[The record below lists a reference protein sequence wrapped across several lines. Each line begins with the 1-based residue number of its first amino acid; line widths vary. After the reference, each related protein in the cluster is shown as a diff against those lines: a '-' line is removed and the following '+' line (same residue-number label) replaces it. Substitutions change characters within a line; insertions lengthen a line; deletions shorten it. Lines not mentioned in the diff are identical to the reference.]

1 MIAKELLNPK
11 SIVICGV
18 SSDVHK
24 PGGKA
29 LKNLLESPFKGQVYA
44 VNPKETEVQ
53 GVKCYAK
60 VDDLPQV
67 DCAILCIAAKFC
79 TQTVDVL
86 AKEKG
91 TKGFIIISAGF
102 SEENA
107 EGAAI
112 EKHIV
117 DTINS
122 VGGSLIGPNCTGFLN
137 TNYAGCFDTPI
148 PTLDPKGVDF
158 ITGSGATAVFIKEYG
173 MSNGLKFN
181 SVWAVGNSAQLGIED
196 VLEHLDETF
205 DPERSSRVIMLYM
218 EKIGDP
224 QRLLKHSRSLINK
237 GCHIAAIKSG
247 GSVAGSRAASSHTGA
262 LATNDAAVDALFR
275 KAGIVRCQNR
285 QELTTVCAVFMYPE
299 LKGNRCAVVTH
310 AGGPAVMLT
319 DVLSNGG
326 MEVPSL
332 KEHPK
337 APELL
342 SKLFAGSSVG
352 NPIDFLATGTA
363 EQLGY
368 ILDAVENDFDEID
381 FSVVIFGSPG
391 LFSNKEVY
399 DLLDQK
405 MRTCKK
411 PIFPVLPSIINV
423 KEEIEDFI
431 AKGNINFPEECVL
444 GNAICKIYNTPKP
457 KTGIVESL
465 PIDKLIISPANEP
478 ANEPDKDAVA
488 AVAESIRQWGMLSP
502 ITVSPK
508 DGNYRVVAGA
518 KRVRAAA
525 LAGMKEIMAYIQEDA
540 AVSDQPDIDVV
551 RIRKTV
557 ERCKDG
563 YMEIA
568 DYNELLD
575 AAGISRK
582 KSVEVSNKEDAL
594 AFAKEVGCSKDV
606 PLVMKV
612 VGPLHKSDVGG
623 VTLGVKDL
631 DTVAREFDR
640 LIVIPETYAVEMY
653 PMLDGTDVY
662 IGAIRDPKF
671 GHQVFFGLG
680 GIFIEVLKDV
690 ESVLVPTN
698 KEEVLK
704 KLKNLK
710 GYKILEGVRGQ
721 EGVNLDL
728 YADQIVRVSALV
740 QAAPEIAEMDLNPLL
755 GNPRYVTAVDA
766 RIRLE
771 K

>member
-1 MIAKELLNPK
+1 MIAKELLNPR
-11 SIVICGV
+11 SIVICGA
-18 SSDVHK
+18 SSDIHK
-24 PGGKA
+24 PGGKS

-53 GVKCYAK
+53 GVKCYTK
-60 VDDLPQV
+60 VEDLPQV

-79 TQTVDVL
+79 AQTVDVL

-91 TKGFIIISAGF
+91 CKGFIIVSAGF
-102 SEENA
+102 SEESH
-107 EGAAI
+107 EGAEI

-137 TNYAGCFDTPI
+137 VNYAGCFDTPI
-148 PTLDPKGVDF
+148 PPLDPKGVDF

-205 DPERSSRVIMLYM
+205 DPVKSSHVIMLYM

-224 QRLLKHSRSLINK
+224 ARLLKHSRSLINK

-247 GSVAGSRAASSHTGA
+247 GSAAGSRAASSHTGA
-262 LATNDAAVDALFR
+262 LATNDGAVDALFR

-285 QELTTVCAVFMYPE
+285 QELTTVCGVFMYPE
-299 LKGNRCAVVTH
+299 LKGKRCAVITH

-326 MEVPSL
+326 MDVPSL
-332 KEHPK
+332 KEHP
-337 APELL
+337 ASPALL
-342 SKLFAGSSVG
+342 EKLFGGSSVG

-368 ILDAVENDFDEID
+368 IIDTVENEYTDID

-423 KEEIEDFI
+423 KDEINDFI

-444 GNAICKIYNTPKP
+444 GNALVKVYNTPKP
-457 KTGIVESL
+457 QPEHVE
-465 PIDKLIISPANEP
+465 
-478 ANEPDKDAVA
+478 
-488 AVAESIRQWGMLSP
+488 
-502 ITVSPK
+502 TPK
-508 DGNYRVVAGA
+508 
-518 KRVRAAA
+518 
-525 LAGMKEIMAYIQEDA
+525 
-540 AVSDQPDIDVV
+540 IDVA
-551 RIRKTV
+551 RIRKTID
-557 ERCKDG
+557 RCKDG

-582 KSVEVSNKEDAL
+582 KSVEVSKKEDAL

-631 DTVAREFDR
+631 DTVAKEFDR

-653 PMLDGTDVY
+653 PMLDGLDVY
-662 IGAIRDPKF
+662 IGAIRDEKF

-690 ESVLVPTN
+690 QSALAPITAAEA
-698 KEEVLK
+698 KEMLK
-704 KLKNLK
+704 QLK

-728 YADQIVRVSALV
+728 YAEQVARVSALV

>member
-1 MIAKELLNPK
+1 MIAKELLNPR
-11 SIVICGV
+11 SIVVCGA
-18 SSDVHK
+18 SSDIHK

-29 LKNLLESPFKGQVYA
+29 LKNLLESSFKGEVYA
-44 VNPKETEVQ
+44 VNPKESEVQ

-60 VDDLPQV
+60 VEELPQV

-79 TQTVDVL
+79 AATVDVL
-86 AKEKG
+86 TQQKG
-91 TKGFIIISAGF
+91 TKGFIIVSAGF
-102 SEENA
+102 SEESA
-107 EGAAI
+107 EGAAV

-117 DTINS
+117 DSINA

-137 TNYAGCFDTPI
+137 TNYSGCFDTPI
-148 PTLDPKGVDF
+148 PKLDPHGVDF

-173 MSNGLKFN
+173 ISNGLTFN

-205 DPERSSRVIMLYM
+205 DPVKSSRVIMLYM

-224 QRLLKHSRSLINK
+224 QRLLKHSRNLINK
-237 GCHIAAIKSG
+237 GCRIAAIKSG
-247 GSVAGSRAASSHTGA
+247 GSAAGSRAASSHTGA

-285 QELTTVCAVFMYPE
+285 QELTTVCAVFMHPE
-299 LKGNRCAVVTH
+299 LKGKRCAVVTH

-332 KEHPK
+332 KDHPK
-337 APELL
+337 SPELL
-342 SKLFAGSSVG
+342 SKLFGGSSVG

-368 ILDAVENDFDEID
+368 ILDAVENDYDEID

-399 DLLDQK
+399 DLLDEK
-405 MRTCKK
+405 MKTCKK

-423 KEEIEDFI
+423 KDEIADFI
-431 AKGNINFPEECVL
+431 AKGRINFPEECVL
-444 GNAICKIYNTPKP
+444 GNALCKVYNTPKP
-457 KTGIVESL
+457 QPENVEQ
-465 PIDKLIISPANEP
+465 PA
-478 ANEPDKDAVA
+478 
-488 AVAESIRQWGMLSP
+488 
-502 ITVSPK
+502 
-508 DGNYRVVAGA
+508 
-518 KRVRAAA
+518 
-525 LAGMKEIMAYIQEDA
+525 
-540 AVSDQPDIDVV
+540 IDVA
-551 RIRKTV
+551 RIRKTI
-557 ERCKDG
+557 ERCKSG
-563 YMEIA
+563 YLEIA

-582 KSVEVSNKEDAL
+582 KSVEVSKVEDAI

-631 DTVAREFDR
+631 ETVEKEFNR

-662 IGAIRDPKF
+662 IGAIKDEKF
-671 GHQVFFGLG
+671 GHQIFFGLG

-690 ESVLVPTN
+690 QSALAPITAAEA
-698 KEEVLK
+698 KEMLRQ
-704 KLKNLK
+704 LK

-721 EGVNLDL
+721 EGVNIDL
-728 YADQIVRVSALV
+728 YAEQVARVSALV

>member
-1 MIAKELLNPK
+1 MIARELLNPK
-11 SIVICGV
+11 SIVVCGA
-18 SSDVHK
+18 SSDIHK

-29 LKNLLESPFKGQVYA
+29 LKNLLESPFQGPVYA

-67 DCAILCIAAKFC
+67 ECAIICIAAKFC
-79 TQTVDVL
+79 AQTVDVL

-91 TKGFIIISAGF
+91 CKGFIIISAGF

-117 DTINS
+117 ETINN

-137 TNYAGCFDTPI
+137 VNYAGCFDTPI

-205 DPERSSRVIMLYM
+205 DPVKSSRVIMLYM
-218 EKIGDP
+218 EKIGAP

-247 GSVAGSRAASSHTGA
+247 GSAAGSRAASSHTGA
-262 LATNDAAVDALFR
+262 LATNDAVVDALFR

-285 QELTTVCAVFMYPE
+285 QELTTVCGVFMHPE
-299 LKGNRCAVVTH
+299 IKGKRCAVITH

-332 KEHPK
+332 KEHP
-337 APELL
+337 ASPALL
-342 SKLFAGSSVG
+342 EKLFAGSSVG

-368 ILDAVENDFDEID
+368 IIDTVENEYTDID

-405 MRTCKK
+405 MKTCKK

-431 AKGNINFPEECVL
+431 AKGRINFPEECVL
-444 GNAICKIYNTPKP
+444 GNAICKVYNTPKP
-457 KTGIVESL
+457 QPENVEM
-465 PIDKLIISPANEP
+465 PKID
-478 ANEPDKDAVA
+478 
-488 AVAESIRQWGMLSP
+488 
-502 ITVSPK
+502 T
-508 DGNYRVVAGA
+508 
-518 KRVRAAA
+518 
-525 LAGMKEIMAYIQEDA
+525 
-540 AVSDQPDIDVV
+540 V
-551 RIRKTV
+551 RIRKCIDSC
-557 ERCKDG
+557 ENG
-563 YMEIA
+563 YIGP
-568 DYNELLD
+568 DKIYELLD
-575 AAGISRK
+575 AAGIAQKQIRVVDK
-582 KSVEVSNKEDAL
+582 KQQAL
-594 AFAKEVGCSKDV
+594 DFANEVGY

-612 VGPLHKSDVGG
+612 VGPVHKSDVGG
-623 VTLGVKDL
+623 VTLNVRDIE
-631 DTVAREFDR
+631 TVGKEFDR
-640 LIVIPETYAVEMY
+640 LMAIKDTYAVEMY
-653 PMLDGTDVY
+653 PMLDGTEVY
-662 IGAIRDPKF
+662 IGAIRDAKF

-690 ESVLVPTN
+690 QSSLVPISAAEA
-698 KEEVLK
+698 KEALT
-704 KLKNLK
+704 KLR
-710 GYKILEGVRGQ
+710 GYKILQGVRGQ
-721 EGVNLDL
+721 QPVNVDV
-728 YADQIVRVSALV
+728 YAEQIARVAALV
-740 QAAPEIAEMDLNPLL
+740 MAAPEIAEMDLNPLL
-755 GNPRYVTAVDA
+755 GNPKNVVAVDA
-766 RIRLE
+766 RIRIE

>member
-1 MIAKELLNPK
+1 MINPKLLNPQ
-11 SIVICGV
+11 SIVICGA
-18 SSDVHK
+18 SSDIHK
-24 PGGKA
+24 PGGKS
-29 LKNLLESPFKGQVYA
+29 LKNLLESPFKGQIYA

-79 TQTVDVL
+79 AQTVDVL

-91 TKGFIIISAGF
+91 CRGFIIVSAGF
-102 SEENA
+102 SEESH
-107 EGAAI
+107 EGAEI

-137 TNYAGCFDTPI
+137 VNYAGCFDTPI
-148 PTLDPKGVDF
+148 PTLDPHGVDF

-173 MSNGLKFN
+173 ISNGLKFN

-205 DPERSSRVIMLYM
+205 DPEKSSRVIMLYM

-247 GSVAGSRAASSHTGA
+247 GSAAGSRAASSHTGA
-262 LATNDAAVDALFR
+262 LATNDAAVDALFS
-275 KAGIVRCQNR
+275 KAGIVRCHNR
-285 QELTTVCAVFMYPE
+285 QELTTVCGVFMHPE
-299 LKGNRCAVVTH
+299 IKGKRCAVITH

-332 KEHPK
+332 KDHP
-337 APELL
+337 ASPALL
-342 SKLFAGSSVG
+342 AKLFGGSSVG

-368 ILDAVENDFDEID
+368 IIDTVENEYTDID

-399 DLLDQK
+399 DLLDEK
-405 MRTCKK
+405 MKTCKK

-423 KEEIEDFI
+423 KDEINDFI
-431 AKGNINFPEECVL
+431 AKGRINFPEECVL
-444 GNAICKIYNTPKP
+444 GNAICKVYNTPKP
-457 KTGIVESL
+457 QPEHVEL
-465 PIDKLIISPANEP
+465 P
-478 ANEPDKDAVA
+478 
-488 AVAESIRQWGMLSP
+488 Q
-502 ITVSPK
+502 
-508 DGNYRVVAGA
+508 
-518 KRVRAAA
+518 
-525 LAGMKEIMAYIQEDA
+525 
-540 AVSDQPDIDVV
+540 IDVA
-551 RIRKTV
+551 RIRKTIDK
-557 ERCKDG
+557 CGDG

-582 KSVEVSNKEDAL
+582 KSVEVSKKEDAL

-623 VTLGVKDL
+623 VTLNVKDL
-631 DTVAREFDR
+631 DTVSKEFDR
-640 LIVIPETYAVEMY
+640 LMAIKDTYAVEMY

-662 IGAIRDPKF
+662 IGAIKDAKF
-671 GHQVFFGLG
+671 GHQIFFGLG

-690 ESVLVPTN
+690 QSALAPITADEAKVMLT
-698 KEEVLK
+698 
-704 KLKNLK
+704 KLR
-710 GYKILEGVRGQ
+710 GYKILQGVRGQ
-721 EGVNLDL
+721 EPVNIDL
-728 YADQIVRVSALV
+728 YADQIARISALV

>member
-1 MIAKELLNPK
+1 MINQKLINPK
-11 SIVICGV
+11 SIVVCGA
-18 SSDVHK
+18 SSDIHK

-29 LKNLLESPFKGQVYA
+29 LKNLLESAFKGEVYA
-44 VNPKETEVQ
+44 VNPKEDEVQ
-53 GVKCYAK
+53 GIKCYK
-60 VDDLPQV
+60 QVEDLPQV

-79 TQTVDVL
+79 AHTVDVL
-86 AKEKG
+86 TQQKG
-91 TKGFIIISAGF
+91 TQGFIIVSAGF

-117 DTINS
+117 DAINA

-137 TNYAGCFDTPI
+137 TNYSGCFDTPI
-148 PTLDPKGVDF
+148 PKLDPKGVDF

-205 DPERSSRVIMLYM
+205 DPEKSSHVIMLYM

-224 QRLLKHSRSLINK
+224 QRLLKHSRNLINK
-237 GCHIAAIKSG
+237 GCKIAAIKSG
-247 GSVAGSRAASSHTGA
+247 GSAAGSRAASSHTGA
-262 LATNDAAVDALFR
+262 LATNDAAVDALFQ
-275 KAGIVRCQNR
+275 KAGIVRCHNR
-285 QELTTVCAVFMYPE
+285 QELTTVCAVFMHPE
-299 LKGNRCAVVTH
+299 IKGNRCAVITH

-326 MEVPSL
+326 LEVPPL
-332 KEHPK
+332 KDHP
-337 APELL
+337 ASPALL
-342 SKLFAGSSVG
+342 AKLFGGSSVG

-368 ILDAVENDFDEID
+368 IIDTVENDYTDID

-399 DLLDQK
+399 DLLDEK
-405 MRTCKK
+405 MKTCKK

-423 KEEIEDFI
+423 KQEIEDFI
-431 AKGNINFPEECVL
+431 AKGRINFPEECVL
-444 GNAICKIYNTPKP
+444 GNALVKVWNTPKP
-457 KTGIVESL
+457 QPENVEL
-465 PIDKLIISPANEP
+465 PQVD
-478 ANEPDKDAVA
+478 VA
-488 AVAESIRQWGMLSP
+488 
-502 ITVSPK
+502 
-508 DGNYRVVAGA
+508 
-518 KRVRAAA
+518 
-525 LAGMKEIMAYIQEDA
+525 
-540 AVSDQPDIDVV
+540 
-551 RIRKTV
+551 RIRKTIDKC
-557 ERCKDG
+557 ESG
-563 YMEIA
+563 YLEIA

-582 KSVEVSNKEDAL
+582 KSVEVDKKEDAL

-631 DTVAREFDR
+631 DTVAKEFDR

-662 IGAIRDPKF
+662 IGAIRDDKF
-671 GHQVFFGLG
+671 GHQIFFGLG

-690 ESVLVPTN
+690 QSALAPITADEAKQMLT
-698 KEEVLK
+698 
-704 KLKNLK
+704 KLR
-710 GYKILEGVRGQ
+710 GYKILQGVRGQ
-721 EGVNLDL
+721 EPVNIDL
-728 YADQIVRVSALV
+728 YADQIARVSALV
-740 QAAPEIAEMDLNPLL
+740 QAAPEIVEMDLNPLL

-766 RIRLE
+766 RIRIE

>member
-1 MIAKELLNPK
+1 MINPKLLDPK
-11 SIVICGV
+11 SIVVCGA
-18 SSDVHK
+18 SSDIHK

-29 LKNLLESPFKGQVYA
+29 LKNLLESAFKGDVYA
-44 VNPKETEVQ
+44 VNPKESEVQ

-79 TQTVDVL
+79 AQTVDVL

-91 TKGFIIISAGF
+91 CRGFIIVSAGF
-102 SEENA
+102 SEESH
-107 EGAAI
+107 EGAEI

-137 TNYAGCFDTPI
+137 TNYSGCFDTPI
-148 PTLDPKGVDF
+148 PKLDPKGVDF

-205 DPERSSRVIMLYM
+205 DPEKSSHVIMLYM

-224 QRLLKHSRSLINK
+224 MRLLKHSRNLINK

-247 GSVAGSRAASSHTGA
+247 GSAAGSRAASSHTGA
-262 LATNDAAVDALFR
+262 LATNDAAVDALFQ

-285 QELTTVCAVFMYPE
+285 QELTTVCGVFMHPE
-299 LKGNRCAVVTH
+299 IKGKRCAVITH

-326 MEVPSL
+326 MEVPPL
-332 KEHPK
+332 KDHP
-337 APELL
+337 ASPALL
-342 SKLFAGSSVG
+342 AKLFGGSSVG

-368 ILDAVENDFDEID
+368 IIDTVENEYDEID

-399 DLLDQK
+399 DLLDEK
-405 MRTCKK
+405 MKTCKK

-423 KEEIEDFI
+423 KQEIEDFI
-431 AKGNINFPEECVL
+431 AKGRINFPEECVL
-444 GNAICKIYNTPKP
+444 GNALVKVYNTPKP
-457 KTGIVESL
+457 QPEHVEL
-465 PIDKLIISPANEP
+465 PQVD
-478 ANEPDKDAVA
+478 VA
-488 AVAESIRQWGMLSP
+488 
-502 ITVSPK
+502 
-508 DGNYRVVAGA
+508 
-518 KRVRAAA
+518 
-525 LAGMKEIMAYIQEDA
+525 
-540 AVSDQPDIDVV
+540 
-551 RIRKTV
+551 RIRATV
-557 ERCKDG
+557 DRCKDG

-568 DYNELLD
+568 DYNERLD

-582 KSVEVSNKEDAL
+582 KSVEVSKKEDAL

-631 DTVAREFDR
+631 DTVAKEFDR

-662 IGAIRDPKF
+662 IGAIRDDKF
-671 GHQVFFGLG
+671 GHQIFFGLG

-690 ESVLVPTN
+690 QSALAPITAAEA
-698 KEEVLK
+698 KEMLT
-704 KLKNLK
+704 KLR
-710 GYKILEGVRGQ
+710 GYKILQGVRGQ
-721 EGVNLDL
+721 EPVNLDL
-728 YADQIVRVSALV
+728 YADQIARVSALV

>member
-11 SIVICGV
+11 SIVVCGA

-29 LKNLLESPFKGQVYA
+29 LKNLLDSNFSGNVYA
-44 VNPKETEVQ
+44 VNPKESEVQ

-60 VDDLPQV
+60 VEELPQV
-67 DCAILCIAAKFC
+67 DCAILCIAAKYC
-79 TQTVDVL
+79 PTTVDVL
-86 AKEKG
+86 TQQKG
-91 TKGFIIISAGF
+91 TKGFIIVSAGF

-117 DTINS
+117 DSINA

-137 TNYAGCFDTPI
+137 MNYSGCFDTPI
-148 PTLDPKGVDF
+148 PKLDPHGVDF

-173 MSNGLKFN
+173 ISNGLTFN

-205 DPERSSRVIMLYM
+205 DPVNSSRVIMLYM

-247 GSVAGSRAASSHTGA
+247 GSAAGSRAASSHTGA

-285 QELTTVCAVFMYPE
+285 QELTTVCAVFMHPE
-299 LKGNRCAVVTH
+299 LKGKRCAVITH

-337 APELL
+337 SPALL
-342 SKLFAGSSVG
+342 EKLFAGSSVG

-363 EQLGY
+363 EQLGH
-368 ILDAVENDFDEID
+368 IIDAVENDYDDID

-391 LFSNKEVY
+391 LFSNREVY
-399 DLLDQK
+399 ALLDEK
-405 MRTCKK
+405 MKSCRK

-423 KEEIEDFI
+423 KDEIEEFI
-431 AKGNINFPEECVL
+431 AKGRINFPEECVL
-444 GNAICKIYNTPKP
+444 GNALCKVYHTPKP
-457 KTGIVESL
+457 QPEQVEL
-465 PIDKLIISPANEP
+465 P
-478 ANEPDKDAVA
+478 
-488 AVAESIRQWGMLSP
+488 Q
-502 ITVSPK
+502 
-508 DGNYRVVAGA
+508 
-518 KRVRAAA
+518 
-525 LAGMKEIMAYIQEDA
+525 
-540 AVSDQPDIDVV
+540 IDVE
-551 RIRKTV
+551 RIRRTV
-557 ERCKDG
+557 DRCQSG

-582 KSVEVSNKEDAL
+582 KSVEVSKKEDAL

-631 DTVAREFDR
+631 DTVAKEFDR

-662 IGAIRDPKF
+662 IGAIRDEKF

-690 ESVLVPTN
+690 QSALAPITAAEA
-698 KEEVLK
+698 KEMLTH
-704 KLKNLK
+704 LR
-710 GYKILEGVRGQ
+710 GYKILQGVRGQ
-721 EGVNLDL
+721 EAVNIDL
-728 YADQIVRVSALV
+728 YAEQVARVSALV

>member
-1 MIAKELLNPK
+1 MINQKLLNPQ
-11 SIVICGV
+11 SIVVCGA
-18 SSDVHK
+18 SSDIHK

-29 LKNLLESPFKGQVYA
+29 LKNLLESAFKGQVYA

-79 TQTVDVL
+79 AQTVDVL
-86 AKEKG
+86 TQQKG
-91 TKGFIIISAGF
+91 TRGFIIVSAGF
-102 SEENA
+102 SEESH
-107 EGAAI
+107 EGAEI

-117 DTINS
+117 DAINA

-137 TNYAGCFDTPI
+137 TNYSGCFDTPI
-148 PTLDPKGVDF
+148 PKLDPKGVDF

-205 DPERSSRVIMLYM
+205 NPETSSHVIMLYM

-224 QRLLKHSRSLINK
+224 MRLLKHSRNLINK

-247 GSVAGSRAASSHTGA
+247 GSAAGSRAASSHTGA
-262 LATNDAAVDALFR
+262 LATNDAAVDALFQ
-275 KAGIVRCQNR
+275 KAGIVRCHNR
-285 QELTTVCAVFMYPE
+285 QELTTVCGVFMHPE
-299 LKGNRCAVVTH
+299 LKGKRCAVITH

-326 MEVPSL
+326 MEVPPL
-332 KEHPK
+332 KDHP
-337 APELL
+337 ASPALL
-342 SKLFAGSSVG
+342 AKLFGGSSVG

-368 ILDAVENDFDEID
+368 IIDTVENEYDEID

-399 DLLDQK
+399 DLLDEK
-405 MRTCKK
+405 MKTCKK

-423 KEEIEDFI
+423 KDEINDFI
-431 AKGNINFPEECVL
+431 AKGRINFPEECVL
-444 GNAICKIYNTPKP
+444 GNALVKVYNTPKP
-457 KTGIVESL
+457 QPEHVEL
-465 PIDKLIISPANEP
+465 P
-478 ANEPDKDAVA
+478 
-488 AVAESIRQWGMLSP
+488 Q
-502 ITVSPK
+502 
-508 DGNYRVVAGA
+508 
-518 KRVRAAA
+518 
-525 LAGMKEIMAYIQEDA
+525 
-540 AVSDQPDIDVV
+540 IDVA
-551 RIRKTV
+551 RIRKTIDK
-557 ERCKDG
+557 CGNG

-582 KSVEVSNKEDAL
+582 KSVEVSQKEDAL
-594 AFAKEVGCSKDV
+594 AFAKEVGCSKEV

-623 VTLGVKDL
+623 VTLNVKDV
-631 DTVAREFDR
+631 DTVSKEFDR
-640 LIVIPETYAVEMY
+640 LMAIKDTYAVEMY

-662 IGAIRDPKF
+662 IGAIRDDKF
-671 GHQVFFGLG
+671 GHQIFFGLG

-690 ESVLVPTN
+690 QSALAPITAAEAKDMLT
-698 KEEVLK
+698 
-704 KLKNLK
+704 KLR
-710 GYKILEGVRGQ
+710 GYKILQGVRGQ
-721 EGVNLDL
+721 EPVNIDL
-728 YADQIVRVSALV
+728 YADQVARVSALV

>member
-1 MIAKELLNPK
+1 MINNKLINPK
-11 SIVICGV
+11 SIVVCGA
-18 SSDVHK
+18 SSDIHK

-29 LKNLLESPFKGQVYA
+29 LKNLLESAFKGEVYA
-44 VNPKETEVQ
+44 VNPKEDEVQ
-53 GVKCYAK
+53 GIKCYK
-60 VDDLPQV
+60 QVEDLPQV

-79 TQTVDVL
+79 AHTVDVL
-86 AKEKG
+86 TQQKG
-91 TKGFIIISAGF
+91 TQGFIIVSAGF

-117 DTINS
+117 DAINA

-137 TNYAGCFDTPI
+137 TNYSGCFDTPI
-148 PTLDPKGVDF
+148 PKLDPKGVDF

-205 DPERSSRVIMLYM
+205 DPEKSSHVIMLYM

-224 QRLLKHSRSLINK
+224 QRLLKHSRNLINK
-237 GCHIAAIKSG
+237 GCKIAAIKSG
-247 GSVAGSRAASSHTGA
+247 GSAAGSRAASSHTGA
-262 LATNDAAVDALFR
+262 LATNDAAVDALFQ
-275 KAGIVRCQNR
+275 KAGIVRCHNR
-285 QELTTVCAVFMYPE
+285 QELTTVCAVFMHPE
-299 LKGNRCAVVTH
+299 IKGNRCAVITH

-326 MEVPSL
+326 MEVPPL
-332 KEHPK
+332 KDHP
-337 APELL
+337 ASPALL
-342 SKLFAGSSVG
+342 SKLFGGSSVG

-368 ILDAVENDFDEID
+368 IIDTVENEYTDID

-399 DLLDQK
+399 ELLDEK
-405 MRTCKK
+405 MKTCKK

-423 KEEIEDFI
+423 KQEIEDFI
-431 AKGNINFPEECVL
+431 AKGRINFPEECVL
-444 GNAICKIYNTPKP
+444 GNALVKVWNTPKP
-457 KTGIVESL
+457 QPEHVEL
-465 PIDKLIISPANEP
+465 PQVD
-478 ANEPDKDAVA
+478 VA
-488 AVAESIRQWGMLSP
+488 
-502 ITVSPK
+502 
-508 DGNYRVVAGA
+508 
-518 KRVRAAA
+518 
-525 LAGMKEIMAYIQEDA
+525 
-540 AVSDQPDIDVV
+540 
-551 RIRKTV
+551 RIRKTIDKC
-557 ERCKDG
+557 ESG
-563 YMEIA
+563 YLEIA

-582 KSVEVSNKEDAL
+582 KSVEVDKKEDAL
-594 AFAKEVGCSKDV
+594 AFAKEVNCGKDT

-623 VTLGVKDL
+623 VTLNVKDL
-631 DTVAREFDR
+631 DTVSKEFDR
-640 LIVIPETYAVEMY
+640 LMAIQDTYAVEMY

-662 IGAIRDPKF
+662 IGAIRDDKF
-671 GHQVFFGLG
+671 GHQIFFGLG

-690 ESVLVPTN
+690 QSALAPITADEAKQMLT
-698 KEEVLK
+698 
-704 KLKNLK
+704 KLR
-710 GYKILEGVRGQ
+710 GYKILQGVRGQ
-721 EGVNLDL
+721 EPVNIDL
-728 YADQIVRVSALV
+728 YADQVARVSALV
-740 QAAPEIAEMDLNPLL
+740 QAAPEIVEMDLNPLL

-766 RIRLE
+766 RIRIE

>member
-11 SIVICGV
+11 SIVICGA

-24 PGGKA
+24 PGGKS
-29 LKNLLESPFKGQVYA
+29 LKNLLESPFKGQIYA

-67 DCAILCIAAKFC
+67 DCALLCIAAKFC
-79 TQTVDVL
+79 AQTVDVL

-91 TKGFIIISAGF
+91 CKGFIIISAGF
-102 SEENA
+102 SEESH
-107 EGAAI
+107 EGAEI

-137 TNYAGCFDTPI
+137 VNYAGCFDTPI
-148 PTLDPKGVDF
+148 PPLNPKGVDF

-173 MSNGLKFN
+173 MSNGLQFN

-205 DPERSSRVIMLYM
+205 DPEKSSHVIMLYM

-247 GSVAGSRAASSHTGA
+247 NSAAGSRAASSHTGA
-262 LATNDAAVDALFR
+262 LATSDAAVDALFR

-285 QELTTVCAVFMYPE
+285 QELTTVCAVFMHPE
-299 LKGNRCAVVTH
+299 LKGKRCAVVTH

-326 MEVPSL
+326 MEIPSL

-342 SKLFAGSSVG
+342 SKLFGGSSVG

-399 DLLDQK
+399 DLLDEK
-405 MRTCKK
+405 MKTCKK

-423 KEEIEDFI
+423 KDEINDFI
-431 AKGNINFPEECVL
+431 AKGRINFPEECVL
-444 GNAICKIYNTPKP
+444 GNAICKVYNTPKP
-457 KTGIVESL
+457 QPEHVEL
-465 PIDKLIISPANEP
+465 PK
-478 ANEPDKDAVA
+478 
-488 AVAESIRQWGMLSP
+488 
-502 ITVSPK
+502 
-508 DGNYRVVAGA
+508 
-518 KRVRAAA
+518 
-525 LAGMKEIMAYIQEDA
+525 
-540 AVSDQPDIDVV
+540 IDVA
-551 RIRKTV
+551 RIRKTID
-557 ERCKDG
+557 RCKDG
-563 YMEIA
+563 YLEIA

-582 KSVEVSNKEDAL
+582 KSVEVSKKEDAL

-631 DTVAREFDR
+631 DTVAKEFDR

-653 PMLDGTDVY
+653 PMLDGLDVY
-662 IGAIRDPKF
+662 IGAIKDAKF
-671 GHQVFFGLG
+671 GHQIFFGLG

-690 ESVLVPTN
+690 QSALAPITAAEA
-698 KEEVLK
+698 KEMLK
-704 KLKNLK
+704 QLK

-721 EGVNLDL
+721 EGVNIDL
-728 YADQIVRVSALV
+728 YADQVARVSALV

-766 RIRLE
+766 RIRIE

>member
-1 MIAKELLNPK
+1 MIAKELLNPR
-11 SIVICGV
+11 SIVVCGA
-18 SSDVHK
+18 SGDVHK

-29 LKNLLESPFKGQVYA
+29 LKNLLESRFSGQIYA

-53 GVKCYAK
+53 GVRCYAK
-60 VDDLPQV
+60 VEDLPQV
-67 DCAILCIAAKFC
+67 DCAIICIAAKFC
-79 TQTVDVL
+79 AATVDVL
-86 AKEKG
+86 TQQKG

-117 DTINS
+117 DSINA

-137 TNYAGCFDTPI
+137 TNYSGCFDTPI
-148 PTLDPKGVDF
+148 PTLDPHGVDF

-173 MSNGLKFN
+173 ITNGLTFN

-205 DPERSSRVIMLYM
+205 DSEKSSRVIMLYM

-237 GCHIAAIKSG
+237 GCRIAAIKSG
-247 GSVAGSRAASSHTGA
+247 GSAAGSRAASSHTGA

-275 KAGIVRCQNR
+275 KAGIVRCNNR
-285 QELTTVCAVFMYPE
+285 QELTTVCAVFMHPE
-299 LKGNRCAVVTH
+299 IKGKRCAVITH

-326 MEVPSL
+326 MEVPAL
-332 KEHPK
+332 KDHPK
-337 APELL
+337 AKELL
-342 SKLFAGSSVG
+342 GKLFAGSSVG

-363 EQLGY
+363 EQLGH
-368 ILDAVENDFDEID
+368 IIDAVENDFENID

-391 LFSNKEVY
+391 LFSNREVY
-399 DLLDQK
+399 ALLDEK
-405 MRTCKK
+405 MKTCKK

-423 KEEIEDFI
+423 KDEIQEFI
-431 AKGNINFPEECVL
+431 DKGRINFPEECIL
-444 GNAICKIYNTPKP
+444 GNAICKIYHTPKP
-457 KTGIVESL
+457 QPENVE
-465 PIDKLIISPANEP
+465 
-478 ANEPDKDAVA
+478 
-488 AVAESIRQWGMLSP
+488 
-502 ITVSPK
+502 
-508 DGNYRVVAGA
+508 
-518 KRVRAAA
+518 
-525 LAGMKEIMAYIQEDA
+525 
-540 AVSDQPDIDVV
+540 QPVIDVA
-551 RIRKTV
+551 RIRRTV

-582 KSVEVSNKEDAL
+582 KSVEVSKKDDAL
-594 AFAKEVGCSKDV
+594 NFAKEVGCSKDT

-623 VTLGVKDL
+623 VTLNVKDL
-631 DTVAREFDR
+631 DTVSKEFDR
-640 LIVIPETYAVEMY
+640 LMAIKDTYAVEMY

-662 IGAIRDPKF
+662 IGAIRDAKF
-671 GHQVFFGLG
+671 GHQIFFGLG

-690 ESVLVPTN
+690 QSALAPISASEA
-698 KEEVLK
+698 KEMLT
-704 KLKNLK
+704 KLR
-710 GYKILEGVRGQ
+710 GYKILQGVRGQ
-721 EGVNLDL
+721 MPVNIDL
-728 YADQIVRVSALV
+728 YAEQIARVSALV

-755 GNPRYVTAVDA
+755 GNPKYVTAVDA

>member
-1 MIAKELLNPK
+1 MINPKLLNPQ
-11 SIVICGV
+11 SIVICGA
-18 SSDVHK
+18 SSDIHK
-24 PGGKA
+24 PGGKS
-29 LKNLLESPFKGQVYA
+29 LKNLLESPFKGQIYA

-79 TQTVDVL
+79 AQTVDVL

-91 TKGFIIISAGF
+91 CRGFIIVSAGF

-137 TNYAGCFDTPI
+137 TNYSGCFDTPI
-148 PTLDPKGVDF
+148 PKLDPKGVDF

-205 DPERSSRVIMLYM
+205 DPEKSSHVIMLYM

-247 GSVAGSRAASSHTGA
+247 GSAAGSRAASSHTGA
-262 LATNDAAVDALFR
+262 LATNDAAVDALFQ
-275 KAGIVRCQNR
+275 KAGIVRCHNR
-285 QELTTVCAVFMYPE
+285 QELTTVCGVFMHPE
-299 LKGNRCAVVTH
+299 IKGKRCAVITH

-332 KEHPK
+332 KEHP
-337 APELL
+337 ASPALL
-342 SKLFAGSSVG
+342 AKLFGGSSVG

-368 ILDAVENDFDEID
+368 IIDTVENEYDEID

-399 DLLDQK
+399 DLLDEK
-405 MRTCKK
+405 MKTCKK

-423 KEEIEDFI
+423 KDEIADFI
-431 AKGNINFPEECVL
+431 AKGRINFPEECVL
-444 GNAICKIYNTPKP
+444 GNAICKVYNTPKP
-457 KTGIVESL
+457 QPENVEL
-465 PIDKLIISPANEP
+465 PK
-478 ANEPDKDAVA
+478 
-488 AVAESIRQWGMLSP
+488 
-502 ITVSPK
+502 
-508 DGNYRVVAGA
+508 
-518 KRVRAAA
+518 
-525 LAGMKEIMAYIQEDA
+525 
-540 AVSDQPDIDVV
+540 IDVA
-551 RIRKTV
+551 RIRATV
-557 ERCKDG
+557 DRCKDG

-582 KSVEVSNKEDAL
+582 KSVEVSKKEDAL

-631 DTVAREFDR
+631 DTVAKEFDR

-662 IGAIRDPKF
+662 IGAIKDPKF
-671 GHQVFFGLG
+671 GHQIFFGLG

-690 ESVLVPTN
+690 QSALAPISAAEA
-698 KEEVLK
+698 KEALT
-704 KLKNLK
+704 KLR
-710 GYKILEGVRGQ
+710 GYKILQGVRGQ
-721 EGVNLDL
+721 EAVNIDL
-728 YADQIVRVSALV
+728 YADQIARVSALV

>member
-1 MIAKELLNPK
+1 MINPKLLNPQ
-11 SIVICGV
+11 SIVICGA
-18 SSDVHK
+18 SSDIHK

-29 LKNLLESPFKGQVYA
+29 LKNLLESAFKGEIYA
-44 VNPKETEVQ
+44 VNPKEAEVQ

-79 TQTVDVL
+79 AQTVDVL

-91 TKGFIIISAGF
+91 CRGFIIVSAGF
-102 SEENA
+102 SEDNE

-137 TNYAGCFDTPI
+137 TNYSGCFDTPI
-148 PTLDPKGVDF
+148 PKLDPKGVDF

-205 DPERSSRVIMLYM
+205 DPEKSSHVIMLYM

-224 QRLLKHSRSLINK
+224 MRLLKHSRSLINK
-237 GCHIAAIKSG
+237 GCKIAAIKSG
-247 GSVAGSRAASSHTGA
+247 GSAAGSRAASSHTGA
-262 LATNDAAVDALFR
+262 LATNDAAVDALFQ
-275 KAGIVRCQNR
+275 KAGIVRCHNR
-285 QELTTVCAVFMYPE
+285 QELTTVCGVFMHPE
-299 LKGNRCAVVTH
+299 LKGNRCAVITH

-326 MEVPSL
+326 MEVPPL
-332 KEHPK
+332 KDHP
-337 APELL
+337 ASPALL
-342 SKLFAGSSVG
+342 AKLFGGSSVG

-368 ILDAVENDFDEID
+368 IIDTVENEYDEID

-399 DLLDQK
+399 DLLDEK
-405 MRTCKK
+405 MKTCKK

-423 KEEIEDFI
+423 KQEIEDFI
-431 AKGNINFPEECVL
+431 AKGHINFPEECVL
-444 GNAICKIYNTPKP
+444 GNALVKVWNTPKP
-457 KTGIVESL
+457 QPENVEL
-465 PIDKLIISPANEP
+465 PK
-478 ANEPDKDAVA
+478 
-488 AVAESIRQWGMLSP
+488 
-502 ITVSPK
+502 
-508 DGNYRVVAGA
+508 
-518 KRVRAAA
+518 
-525 LAGMKEIMAYIQEDA
+525 
-540 AVSDQPDIDVV
+540 IDVA
-551 RIRKTV
+551 RIRATV
-557 ERCKDG
+557 DRCKDG

-582 KSVEVSNKEDAL
+582 KSVEVSKKEDAL

-631 DTVAREFDR
+631 DTVAKEFDR

-671 GHQVFFGLG
+671 GHQIFFGLG

-690 ESVLVPTN
+690 QSALAPITAAEA
-698 KEEVLK
+698 KEMFT
-704 KLKNLK
+704 KLR
-710 GYKILEGVRGQ
+710 GYKILQGVRGQ
-721 EGVNLDL
+721 EPVNLDL
-728 YADQIVRVSALV
+728 YADQVARVSALV

-766 RIRLE
+766 RIRIE

>member
-1 MIAKELLNPK
+1 MISKELLNPR
-11 SIVICGV
+11 SIVVCGA
-18 SSDVHK
+18 SSDIHK

-29 LKNLLESPFKGQVYA
+29 LKNLLESSFKGEVYA
-44 VNPKETEVQ
+44 VNPKESEVQ

-79 TQTVDVL
+79 AQTVDIL
-86 AKEKG
+86 TQQKG
-91 TKGFIIISAGF
+91 TKGFIIVSAGF

-117 DTINS
+117 DSINA

-137 TNYAGCFDTPI
+137 TNYSGCFDTPI
-148 PTLDPKGVDF
+148 PKLDPHGVDF

-173 MSNGLKFN
+173 ISNGLTFN

-205 DPERSSRVIMLYM
+205 DPEKSSRVIMLYM

-224 QRLLKHSRSLINK
+224 QRLLKHSRNLINK
-237 GCHIAAIKSG
+237 GCKIAAIKSG
-247 GSVAGSRAASSHTGA
+247 GSAAGSRAASSHTGA

-275 KAGIVRCQNR
+275 KAGIVRCHNR
-285 QELTTVCAVFMYPE
+285 QELTTVCAVFMHPE
-299 LKGNRCAVVTH
+299 LKGKRCAVVTH

-337 APELL
+337 SPELL
-342 SKLFAGSSVG
+342 SKLFGGSSVG

-368 ILDAVENDFDEID
+368 ILDAVENDYDEID

-399 DLLDQK
+399 DLLDEK
-405 MRTCKK
+405 MKTCKK

-423 KEEIEDFI
+423 KDEIADFI
-431 AKGNINFPEECVL
+431 AKGRINFPEECVL
-444 GNAICKIYNTPKP
+444 GNAICKVYNTPKP
-457 KTGIVESL
+457 QPENVEQ
-465 PIDKLIISPANEP
+465 PAV
-478 ANEPDKDAVA
+478 DVA
-488 AVAESIRQWGMLSP
+488 
-502 ITVSPK
+502 
-508 DGNYRVVAGA
+508 
-518 KRVRAAA
+518 
-525 LAGMKEIMAYIQEDA
+525 
-540 AVSDQPDIDVV
+540 
-551 RIRKTV
+551 RIRKTI
-557 ERCKDG
+557 ERCKSG
-563 YMEIA
+563 YLEIA

-582 KSVEVSNKEDAL
+582 KSVEVSKVEDAI

-631 DTVAREFDR
+631 ETVEKEFNR

-662 IGAIRDPKF
+662 IGAIKDAKF
-671 GHQVFFGLG
+671 GHQIFFGLG

-690 ESVLVPTN
+690 QSALAPISAAEA
-698 KEEVLK
+698 KEMLTQ
-704 KLKNLK
+704 LK

-728 YADQIVRVSALV
+728 YADQIARVSALV

-766 RIRLE
+766 RIRIE

>member
-11 SIVICGV
+11 SIVICGA
-18 SSDVHK
+18 SSDIHK
-24 PGGKA
+24 PGGKS
-29 LKNLLESPFKGQVYA
+29 LKNLLESPFKGKIYA

-67 DCAILCIAAKFC
+67 DCALLCIAAKFC
-79 TQTVDVL
+79 AQTVDVL

-91 TKGFIIISAGF
+91 CKGFIIISAGF
-102 SEENA
+102 SEESH
-107 EGAAI
+107 EGAEI

-137 TNYAGCFDTPI
+137 VNYAGCFDTPI
-148 PTLDPKGVDF
+148 PPLNPKGVDF

-173 MSNGLKFN
+173 MSNGLQFN

-205 DPERSSRVIMLYM
+205 DPERSSHVIMLYM

-247 GSVAGSRAASSHTGA
+247 NSAAGSRAASSHTGA
-262 LATNDAAVDALFR
+262 LATSDAAVDALFR

-285 QELTTVCAVFMYPE
+285 QELTTVCAVFMHPE
-299 LKGNRCAVVTH
+299 LKGKRCAVVTH

-326 MEVPSL
+326 MEIPSL

-342 SKLFAGSSVG
+342 SKLFGGSSVG

-399 DLLDQK
+399 DLLDEK
-405 MRTCKK
+405 MKTCKK

-423 KEEIEDFI
+423 KDEIEDFI
-431 AKGNINFPEECVL
+431 AKGRINFPEECVL
-444 GNAICKIYNTPKP
+444 GNAICKVYNTPKP
-457 KTGIVESL
+457 QPEHVEL
-465 PIDKLIISPANEP
+465 PKID
-478 ANEPDKDAVA
+478 VA
-488 AVAESIRQWGMLSP
+488 
-502 ITVSPK
+502 
-508 DGNYRVVAGA
+508 
-518 KRVRAAA
+518 RVR
-525 LAGMKEIMAYIQEDA
+525 KT
-540 AVSDQPDIDVV
+540 ID
-551 RIRKTV
+551 
-557 ERCKDG
+557 RCKDG
-563 YMEIA
+563 YLEIA

-582 KSVEVSNKEDAL
+582 KSVEVSKKEDAL

-631 DTVAREFDR
+631 DTVAKEFDR

-653 PMLDGTDVY
+653 PMLDGLDVY
-662 IGAIRDPKF
+662 IGAIKDAKF
-671 GHQVFFGLG
+671 GHQIFFGLG

-690 ESVLVPTN
+690 QSALAPITAAEA
-698 KEEVLK
+698 KEMLK
-704 KLKNLK
+704 QLK
-710 GYKILEGVRGQ
+710 GYKILQGVRGQ
-721 EGVNLDL
+721 EGVNIDL
-728 YADQIVRVSALV
+728 YADQVARVSALV
-740 QAAPEIAEMDLNPLL
+740 QAAPEIVEMDLNPLL

-766 RIRLE
+766 RIRIE

>member
-1 MIAKELLNPK
+1 MINPKLLNPK
-11 SIVICGV
+11 SIVVCGA
-18 SSDVHK
+18 SSDIHK

-29 LKNLLESPFKGQVYA
+29 LKNLLESAFNGEVYA
-44 VNPKETEVQ
+44 VNPKESEVQ

-79 TQTVDVL
+79 AQTVDVL

-91 TKGFIIISAGF
+91 CRGFIIVSAGF
-102 SEENA
+102 SEESH
-107 EGAAI
+107 EGAEI

-137 TNYAGCFDTPI
+137 TNYSGCFDTPI
-148 PTLDPKGVDF
+148 PKLDPKGVDF

-205 DPERSSRVIMLYM
+205 DPEKSSHVIMLYM

-224 QRLLKHSRSLINK
+224 MRLLKHSRNLINK

-247 GSVAGSRAASSHTGA
+247 GSAAGSRAASSHTGA
-262 LATNDAAVDALFR
+262 LATNDVAVDALFR
-275 KAGIVRCQNR
+275 KAGIVRCYNR
-285 QELTTVCAVFMYPE
+285 QELTTVCGVFMHPE
-299 LKGNRCAVVTH
+299 IKGNRCAVITH

-326 MEVPSL
+326 IEVPPL
-332 KEHPK
+332 KDHP
-337 APELL
+337 ASAALL
-342 SKLFAGSSVG
+342 AKLFGGSSVG

-368 ILDAVENDFDEID
+368 IIDTVENEYDEID

-399 DLLDQK
+399 DLLDEK
-405 MRTCKK
+405 MKTCKK

-423 KEEIEDFI
+423 KQEIEDFI
-431 AKGNINFPEECVL
+431 AKGRINFPEECVL
-444 GNAICKIYNTPKP
+444 GNALVKVWNTPKP
-457 KTGIVESL
+457 QPENVEL
-465 PIDKLIISPANEP
+465 PK
-478 ANEPDKDAVA
+478 
-488 AVAESIRQWGMLSP
+488 
-502 ITVSPK
+502 
-508 DGNYRVVAGA
+508 
-518 KRVRAAA
+518 
-525 LAGMKEIMAYIQEDA
+525 
-540 AVSDQPDIDVV
+540 IDVA
-551 RIRKTV
+551 RIRATV
-557 ERCKDG
+557 DRCKDG

-582 KSVEVSNKEDAL
+582 KSVEVSKKEDAL

-631 DTVAREFDR
+631 DTVAKEFDR

-671 GHQVFFGLG
+671 GHQIFFGLG

-690 ESVLVPTN
+690 QSALAPITAAEA
-698 KEEVLK
+698 KEMLT
-704 KLKNLK
+704 KLR
-710 GYKILEGVRGQ
+710 GYKILQGVRGQ
-721 EGVNLDL
+721 EPVNLDL
-728 YADQIVRVSALV
+728 YADQVARVSALV

>member
-11 SIVICGV
+11 SIVICGA

-29 LKNLLESPFKGQVYA
+29 LKNLLDSPFKGQIYA

-79 TQTVDVL
+79 AQTVDVL

-137 TNYAGCFDTPI
+137 TNYAGCFDAPI
-148 PTLDPKGVDF
+148 PHLDPKGVDF

-196 VLEHLDETF
+196 VLEHLDNTF
-205 DPERSSRVIMLYM
+205 DPEKSSRVIMLYM

-247 GSVAGSRAASSHTGA
+247 GSAAGSRAASSHTGA

-285 QELTTVCAVFMYPE
+285 QELTTVCAVFMHPE
-299 LKGNRCAVVTH
+299 IKGKRCAIITH

-332 KEHPK
+332 KEHP
-337 APELL
+337 ASPALL
-342 SKLFAGSSVG
+342 EKLFAGSSVG

-368 ILDAVENDFDEID
+368 IIDAVENDYEDID

-405 MRTCKK
+405 MKTCKK

-431 AKGNINFPEECVL
+431 AKGRINFPEECVL
-444 GNAICKIYNTPKP
+444 GNAICKVYHTPKP
-457 KTGIVESL
+457 QPEHVEL
-465 PIDKLIISPANEP
+465 PA
-478 ANEPDKDAVA
+478 
-488 AVAESIRQWGMLSP
+488 
-502 ITVSPK
+502 
-508 DGNYRVVAGA
+508 
-518 KRVRAAA
+518 
-525 LAGMKEIMAYIQEDA
+525 
-540 AVSDQPDIDVV
+540 IDVA
-551 RIRKTV
+551 RIRKTID
-557 ERCKDG
+557 RCKDG
-563 YMEIA
+563 YMEIS

-582 KSVEVSNKEDAL
+582 KSVEVSKKEDAL

-631 DTVAREFDR
+631 DTVAKEFDR

-653 PMLDGTDVY
+653 PMLDGIDVY

-671 GHQVFFGLG
+671 GHQIFFGLG

-690 ESVLVPTN
+690 QSALAPITAAEA
-698 KEEVLK
+698 KEMLTK
-704 KLKNLK
+704 LK
-710 GYKILEGVRGQ
+710 GYKILQGVRGQ

-728 YADQIVRVSALV
+728 YADQVARVSALV

>member
-1 MIAKELLNPK
+1 MIARELLDPK
-11 SIVICGV
+11 SIVVCGA
-18 SSDVHK
+18 SGDVHK
-24 PGGKA
+24 PGGKV
-29 LKNLLESPFKGQVYA
+29 LKNLLASGFKGQVYA

-60 VDDLPQV
+60 VEDLPQV
-67 DCAILCIAAKFC
+67 DCAILAIAAKYC
-79 TQTVDVL
+79 PATVDVL
-86 AKEKG
+86 AHDKG
-91 TKGFIIISAGF
+91 TRGFIIVSAGF

-107 EGAAI
+107 EGAAL

-117 DTINS
+117 NTINE

-137 TNYAGCFDTPI
+137 TNYCGAFDAPI
-148 PTLDPKGVDF
+148 PTLDPHGVDF
-158 ITGSGATAVFIKEYG
+158 VTGSGATAVFIKEYG
-173 MSNGLKFN
+173 ITNGLTFN
-181 SVWAVGNSAQLGIED
+181 SVWAVGNSAQMGIED
-196 VLEHLDETF
+196 VMEHLDETF

-247 GSVAGSRAASSHTGA
+247 GSAAGSRAASSHTGA

-285 QELTTVCAVFMYPE
+285 QELTTVCAVFMHPE
-299 LKGNRCAVVTH
+299 LKGKRCAVITH

-326 MEVPSL
+326 MEVSSL
-332 KEHPK
+332 KDHP
-337 APELL
+337 ASPALL
-342 SKLFAGSSVG
+342 AKLFPGSSVG

-368 ILDAVENDFDEID
+368 IIDAVENDYTDID

-391 LFSNKEVY
+391 LFSNREVY
-399 DLLDQK
+399 ALLDEK
-405 MRTCKK
+405 MKTCKK

-423 KEEIEDFI
+423 KDEIQEFI
-431 AKGNINFPEECVL
+431 DRGRINFPEECVL
-444 GNAICKIYNTPKP
+444 GNALCKVYHTPKP
-457 KTGIVESL
+457 QPEHVEL
-465 PIDKLIISPANEP
+465 P
-478 ANEPDKDAVA
+478 
-488 AVAESIRQWGMLSP
+488 Q
-502 ITVSPK
+502 
-508 DGNYRVVAGA
+508 
-518 KRVRAAA
+518 
-525 LAGMKEIMAYIQEDA
+525 
-540 AVSDQPDIDVV
+540 IDVA
-551 RIRKTV
+551 RIRRTID
-557 ERCKDG
+557 RCKDG
-563 YMEIA
+563 YMDIA

-582 KSVEVSNKEDAL
+582 KSVEVSKKEDAL
-594 AFAKEVGCSKDV
+594 AFAREVGCSKDV

-631 DTVAREFDR
+631 DTVAHEFDR

-662 IGAIRDPKF
+662 IGAIRDAKF

-690 ESVLVPTN
+690 QSALAPITADEAKSMLA
-698 KEEVLK
+698 
-704 KLKNLK
+704 NLR
-710 GYKILEGVRGQ
+710 GYKILQGVRGQ
-721 EGVNLDL
+721 EAVNLDL
-728 YADQIVRVSALV
+728 YADQIARVSALV

>member
-11 SIVICGV
+11 SIVVCGA
-18 SSDVHK
+18 SSDIHK
-24 PGGKA
+24 PGGKS
-29 LKNLLESPFKGQVYA
+29 LKNLLESPFKGQIYA

-67 DCAILCIAAKFC
+67 ECAILCIAAKFC
-79 TQTVDVL
+79 AQTVDVL

-91 TKGFIIISAGF
+91 CKGFIIISAGF

-117 DTINS
+117 ETINS

-137 TNYAGCFDTPI
+137 VNYAGCFDTPI
-148 PTLDPKGVDF
+148 PTLDPHGADF

-173 MSNGLKFN
+173 ISNGLKFN

-205 DPERSSRVIMLYM
+205 DPVKSSRVIMLYM

-224 QRLLKHSRSLINK
+224 QRLLKHSRNLINK

-247 GSVAGSRAASSHTGA
+247 GSAAGSRAASSHTGA

-275 KAGIVRCQNR
+275 KAGIVRCHNR
-285 QELTTVCAVFMYPE
+285 QELTTVCAVFMHPE
-299 LKGNRCAVVTH
+299 IKGKRCAVITH

-332 KEHPK
+332 KDHP
-337 APELL
+337 ASPALL
-342 SKLFAGSSVG
+342 AKLFGGSSVG

-368 ILDAVENDFDEID
+368 IIDTVENEYDEID

-399 DLLDQK
+399 DLLDEK
-405 MRTCKK
+405 MKTCKK

-423 KEEIEDFI
+423 KDEINDFI
-431 AKGNINFPEECVL
+431 SKGRINFPEECVL
-444 GNAICKIYNTPKP
+444 GNAICKVYNTPKP
-457 KTGIVESL
+457 QPEHVEL
-465 PIDKLIISPANEP
+465 PQVD
-478 ANEPDKDAVA
+478 VA
-488 AVAESIRQWGMLSP
+488 
-502 ITVSPK
+502 
-508 DGNYRVVAGA
+508 
-518 KRVRAAA
+518 
-525 LAGMKEIMAYIQEDA
+525 
-540 AVSDQPDIDVV
+540 
-551 RIRKTV
+551 RIRKTID
-557 ERCKDG
+557 RCKDG
-563 YMEIA
+563 YLEIA

-582 KSVEVSNKEDAL
+582 KSVEVSKKEDAL

-631 DTVAREFDR
+631 DTVAKEFDR

-653 PMLDGTDVY
+653 PMLDGIDVY
-662 IGAIRDPKF
+662 IGAIKDAKF
-671 GHQVFFGLG
+671 GHQIFFGLG

-690 ESVLVPTN
+690 QSALAPITADEA
-698 KEEVLK
+698 KEMLK
-704 KLKNLK
+704 QLK
-710 GYKILEGVRGQ
+710 GYKILQGVRGQ

-728 YADQIVRVSALV
+728 YADQVARVSALV

-766 RIRLE
+766 RIRIE

>member
-11 SIVICGV
+11 SIVVCGA
-18 SSDVHK
+18 SSDIHK

-29 LKNLLESPFKGQVYA
+29 LKNLLESPFNGPVYA

-67 DCAILCIAAKFC
+67 DCAIICIAAKFC
-79 TQTVDVL
+79 AQTVDVL

-91 TKGFIIISAGF
+91 CKGFIIISAGF

-137 TNYAGCFDTPI
+137 VNYAGCFDTPI

-205 DPERSSRVIMLYM
+205 DPEKSSRVIMLYM

-224 QRLLKHSRSLINK
+224 QRLLKHSRNLINK

-247 GSVAGSRAASSHTGA
+247 GSAAGSRAASSHTGA
-262 LATNDAAVDALFR
+262 LATNDAVVDALFR

-285 QELTTVCAVFMYPE
+285 QELTTVCGVFMHPE
-299 LKGNRCAVVTH
+299 IKGKRCAVITH

-332 KEHPK
+332 KEHP
-337 APELL
+337 ASPALL
-342 SKLFAGSSVG
+342 EKLFAGSSVG

-368 ILDAVENDFDEID
+368 IIDTVENEYTDID

-405 MRTCKK
+405 MKTCKK

-431 AKGNINFPEECVL
+431 AKGRINFPEECVL
-444 GNAICKIYNTPKP
+444 GNAICKVYNTPKP
-457 KTGIVESL
+457 QPENVEM
-465 PIDKLIISPANEP
+465 PKIDTA
-478 ANEPDKDAVA
+478 
-488 AVAESIRQWGMLSP
+488 
-502 ITVSPK
+502 
-508 DGNYRVVAGA
+508 
-518 KRVRAAA
+518 
-525 LAGMKEIMAYIQEDA
+525 
-540 AVSDQPDIDVV
+540 
-551 RIRKTV
+551 RIRKCV
-557 ERCKDG
+557 DSCENG
-563 YMEIA
+563 YIGP
-568 DYNELLD
+568 DQIYELLD
-575 AAGISRK
+575 AAGIAQKQIRVVDK
-582 KSVEVSNKEDAL
+582 KQQAL
-594 AFAKEVGCSKDV
+594 DFANEVGY

-612 VGPLHKSDVGG
+612 VGPVHKSDVGG
-623 VTLGVKDL
+623 VTLNVRDIE
-631 DTVAREFDR
+631 TVGKEFDR
-640 LIVIPETYAVEMY
+640 LMAIKDTYAVEMY
-653 PMLDGTDVY
+653 PMLDGTEVY
-662 IGAIRDPKF
+662 IGAIRDAKF

-690 ESVLVPTN
+690 QSSLVPISAAEA
-698 KEEVLK
+698 KEALT
-704 KLKNLK
+704 KLR
-710 GYKILEGVRGQ
+710 GYKILQGVRGQ
-721 EGVNLDL
+721 QPVNVDV
-728 YADQIVRVSALV
+728 YAEQIARVAALV
-740 QAAPEIAEMDLNPLL
+740 MAAPEIAEMDLNPLL
-755 GNPRYVTAVDA
+755 GNPKNVVAVDA
-766 RIRLE
+766 RIRIE

>member
-11 SIVICGV
+11 SIVICGA
-18 SSDVHK
+18 SSDIHK
-24 PGGKA
+24 PGGKS
-29 LKNLLESPFKGQVYA
+29 LKNLLESPFKGKIYA

-67 DCAILCIAAKFC
+67 DCALLCIAAKFC
-79 TQTVDVL
+79 AQTVDVL

-91 TKGFIIISAGF
+91 CKGFIIISAGF
-102 SEENA
+102 SEESH
-107 EGAAI
+107 EGAEI

-137 TNYAGCFDTPI
+137 VNYAGCFDTPI
-148 PTLDPKGVDF
+148 PPLNPKGVDF

-173 MSNGLKFN
+173 MSNGLQFN

-205 DPERSSRVIMLYM
+205 DPEKSSHVIMLYM

-247 GSVAGSRAASSHTGA
+247 NSAAGSRAASSHTGA
-262 LATNDAAVDALFR
+262 LATSDAAVDALFR

-285 QELTTVCAVFMYPE
+285 QELTTVCAVFMHPE
-299 LKGNRCAVVTH
+299 LKGKRCAVVTH

-342 SKLFAGSSVG
+342 SKLFGGSSVG

-399 DLLDQK
+399 DLLDEK
-405 MRTCKK
+405 MKTCKK

-423 KEEIEDFI
+423 KDEINDFI
-431 AKGNINFPEECVL
+431 AKGRINFPEECVL
-444 GNAICKIYNTPKP
+444 GNAICKVYNTPKP
-457 KTGIVESL
+457 QPEHVEL
-465 PIDKLIISPANEP
+465 P
-478 ANEPDKDAVA
+478 
-488 AVAESIRQWGMLSP
+488 Q
-502 ITVSPK
+502 
-508 DGNYRVVAGA
+508 
-518 KRVRAAA
+518 
-525 LAGMKEIMAYIQEDA
+525 
-540 AVSDQPDIDVV
+540 IDVA
-551 RIRKTV
+551 RIRKTID
-557 ERCKDG
+557 RCKSG
-563 YMEIA
+563 YLEIA

-582 KSVEVSNKEDAL
+582 KSVEVSKKEDAL
-594 AFAKEVGCSKDV
+594 AFAKEVGCGKEV

-631 DTVAREFDR
+631 DTVAKEFDR

-653 PMLDGTDVY
+653 PMLDGLDVY
-662 IGAIRDPKF
+662 IGAIKDAKF

-690 ESVLVPTN
+690 QSALAPITADEA
-698 KEEVLK
+698 KEMLK
-704 KLKNLK
+704 QLK
-710 GYKILEGVRGQ
+710 GYKILQGVRGQ
-721 EGVNLDL
+721 EGVNIDL
-728 YADQIVRVSALV
+728 YADQVARVSALV

-766 RIRLE
+766 RIRIE

>member
-1 MIAKELLNPK
+1 MINPKLLNPQ
-11 SIVICGV
+11 SIVICGA
-18 SSDVHK
+18 SSDIHK
-24 PGGKA
+24 PGGKS
-29 LKNLLESPFKGQVYA
+29 LKNLLESPFKGQIYA

-53 GVKCYAK
+53 GVKCYAN
-60 VDDLPQV
+60 VNDLPQV

-79 TQTVDVL
+79 AQTVDVL

-91 TKGFIIISAGF
+91 CRGFIIVSAGF
-102 SEENA
+102 SEENE

-137 TNYAGCFDTPI
+137 TNYSGCFDTPI
-148 PTLDPKGVDF
+148 PKLDPKGVDF

-205 DPERSSRVIMLYM
+205 NPETSSHVIMLYM

-247 GSVAGSRAASSHTGA
+247 GSAAGSRAASSHTGA
-262 LATNDAAVDALFR
+262 LATNDAAVDALFQ
-275 KAGIVRCQNR
+275 KAGIVRCHNR
-285 QELTTVCAVFMYPE
+285 QELTTVCGVFMHPE
-299 LKGNRCAVVTH
+299 IKGKRCAVITH

-332 KEHPK
+332 KEHP
-337 APELL
+337 ASPALL
-342 SKLFAGSSVG
+342 AKLFGGSSVG

-368 ILDAVENDFDEID
+368 IIDTVENEYDEID

-399 DLLDQK
+399 DLLDEK
-405 MRTCKK
+405 MKTCKK

-423 KEEIEDFI
+423 KDEIADFI
-431 AKGNINFPEECVL
+431 AKGRINFPEECVL
-444 GNAICKIYNTPKP
+444 GNAICKVYNTPKP
-457 KTGIVESL
+457 QPENVEL
-465 PIDKLIISPANEP
+465 PK
-478 ANEPDKDAVA
+478 
-488 AVAESIRQWGMLSP
+488 
-502 ITVSPK
+502 
-508 DGNYRVVAGA
+508 
-518 KRVRAAA
+518 
-525 LAGMKEIMAYIQEDA
+525 
-540 AVSDQPDIDVV
+540 IDVA
-551 RIRKTV
+551 RIRATV
-557 ERCKDG
+557 DRCKDG

-582 KSVEVSNKEDAL
+582 KSVEVSKKEDAL

-631 DTVAREFDR
+631 DTVAKEFDR

-671 GHQVFFGLG
+671 GHQIFFGLG

-690 ESVLVPTN
+690 QSALAPITAAEA
-698 KEEVLK
+698 KEMLT
-704 KLKNLK
+704 KLR
-710 GYKILEGVRGQ
+710 GYKILQGVRGQ
-721 EGVNLDL
+721 EPVNLDL
-728 YADQIVRVSALV
+728 YADQVARVSALV

-755 GNPRYVTAVDA
+755 GNTRYVTAVDA

>member
-1 MIAKELLNPK
+1 MIARELLNPK
-11 SIVICGV
+11 SIVVCGA
-18 SSDVHK
+18 SSDIHK

-29 LKNLLESPFKGQVYA
+29 LKNLLESPFRGPVYA

-60 VDDLPQV
+60 VEDLPQV
-67 DCAILCIAAKFC
+67 DCALLCIAAKFC
-79 TQTVDVL
+79 AHTVDVL

-91 TKGFIIISAGF
+91 CKGFIIISAGF
-102 SEENA
+102 SEESH
-107 EGAAI
+107 EGAEI

-117 DTINS
+117 DTLNS

-137 TNYAGCFDTPI
+137 VNYAGCFDTPI
-148 PTLDPKGVDF
+148 PPLNPKGVDF

-173 MSNGLKFN
+173 MSNGLQFN

-205 DPERSSRVIMLYM
+205 DPEKSSHVIMLYM

-247 GSVAGSRAASSHTGA
+247 NSAAGSRAASSHTGA
-262 LATNDAAVDALFR
+262 LATSDAAVDALFR

-285 QELTTVCAVFMYPE
+285 QELTTVCAVFMHPE
-299 LKGNRCAVVTH
+299 LRGKRCAVVTH

-332 KEHPK
+332 KEHPASK
-337 APELL
+337 ALL
-342 SKLFAGSSVG
+342 EKLFPGSSVG

-368 ILDAVENDFDEID
+368 ILDAVENDYTDID

-399 DLLDQK
+399 DLLDEK
-405 MRTCKK
+405 MKTCKK

-423 KEEIEDFI
+423 KDEINDFI
-431 AKGNINFPEECVL
+431 AKGRINFPEECVL
-444 GNAICKIYNTPKP
+444 GNAICKVYNTPKP
-457 KTGIVESL
+457 QPEHVEL
-465 PIDKLIISPANEP
+465 P
-478 ANEPDKDAVA
+478 
-488 AVAESIRQWGMLSP
+488 Q
-502 ITVSPK
+502 
-508 DGNYRVVAGA
+508 
-518 KRVRAAA
+518 
-525 LAGMKEIMAYIQEDA
+525 
-540 AVSDQPDIDVV
+540 IDVA
-551 RIRKTV
+551 RIRKTID
-557 ERCKDG
+557 RCKDG
-563 YMEIA
+563 YLEIA

-582 KSVEVSNKEDAL
+582 KSVEVSKKGEAL

-631 DTVAREFDR
+631 DTVAKEFDR

-653 PMLDGTDVY
+653 PMLEGLDVY
-662 IGAIRDPKF
+662 IGAIKDAKF

-690 ESVLVPTN
+690 QSALAPITAAEA
-698 KEEVLK
+698 KEMLK
-704 KLKNLK
+704 QLK

-721 EGVNLDL
+721 EGVNIDL
-728 YADQIVRVSALV
+728 YADQVARVSALV

-766 RIRLE
+766 RIRIE

>member
-1 MIAKELLNPK
+1 MIAKELLDPK
-11 SIVICGV
+11 SIVICGA
-18 SSDVHK
+18 SSDIHK

-29 LKNLLESPFKGQVYA
+29 LLNLLQSKFAGQVYA

-67 DCAILCIAAKFC
+67 DCAILCIAAKYC
-79 TQTVDVL
+79 PSTVDVL
-86 AKEKG
+86 AKQKG
-91 TKGFIIISAGF
+91 TKGFIIVSAGF

-107 EGAAI
+107 EGAAL
-112 EKHIV
+112 EKQIV

-137 TNYAGCFDTPI
+137 TNYSGCFDTPI
-148 PTLDPKGVDF
+148 PTLDPHGVDF

-173 MSNGLKFN
+173 ISNGLTFN

-196 VLEHLDETF
+196 VLEHLDTTF
-205 DPERSSRVIMLYM
+205 DPEKSSRVIMLYM

-224 QRLLKHSRSLINK
+224 QKLLHHSRSLINK

-247 GSVAGSRAASSHTGA
+247 GSAAGSRAASSHTGA

-275 KAGIVRCQNR
+275 KAGIVRCNNR
-285 QELTTVCAVFMYPE
+285 QELTTVCAIFMHPE
-299 LKGNRCAVVTH
+299 VKGKNIAVITH

-319 DVLSNGG
+319 DVLSNNG
-326 MEVPSL
+326 MDVPHI
-332 KEHPK
+332 EGPK
-337 APELL
+337 AQELL
-342 SKLFAGSSVG
+342 SHLFNGSSVG

-363 EQLGY
+363 EQLGL
-368 ILDAVENDFDEID
+368 IIDACENDFDNID
-381 FSVVIFGSPG
+381 AMCVIFGSPG
-391 LFSNKEVY
+391 LFSNYEVY
-399 DLLDQK
+399 EVLDQK
-405 MRTCKK
+405 MKTCKK
-411 PIFPVLPSIINV
+411 PIFPILPSIINV
-423 KEEIEDFI
+423 HDEIEDFI
-431 AKGNINFPEECVL
+431 RNKHRINFPEECVF
-444 GNAICKIYNTPKP
+444 GNALCKVFNTPKP
-457 KTGIVESL
+457 QPENVEQ
-465 PIDKLIISPANEP
+465 PA
-478 ANEPDKDAVA
+478 
-488 AVAESIRQWGMLSP
+488 
-502 ITVSPK
+502 
-508 DGNYRVVAGA
+508 
-518 KRVRAAA
+518 
-525 LAGMKEIMAYIQEDA
+525 
-540 AVSDQPDIDVV
+540 IDVA
-551 RIRKTV
+551 RIRATV
-557 ERCKDG
+557 DRCKDG

-582 KSVEVSNKEDAL
+582 KSVEVDKKEDAL

-640 LIVIPETYAVEMY
+640 LIKIQDTYAVEMY

-671 GHQVFFGLG
+671 GHQIFFGLG

-690 ESVLVPTN
+690 QSALAPITAAEA
-698 KEEVLK
+698 KEMLTH
-704 KLKNLK
+704 LR
-710 GYKILEGVRGQ
+710 GYKILQGVRGQ
-721 EGVNLDL
+721 EAVNLDL
-728 YADQIVRVSALV
+728 YADQIARVSALV

>member
-1 MIAKELLNPK
+1 MIARELLNPQ
-11 SIVICGV
+11 SIVVCGA
-18 SSDVHK
+18 SSDIHK

-29 LKNLLESPFKGQVYA
+29 LKNLLESPFRGPVYA

-60 VDDLPQV
+60 VEDLPQV
-67 DCAILCIAAKFC
+67 DCALLCIAAKFC
-79 TQTVDVL
+79 AHTVDVL

-91 TKGFIIISAGF
+91 CKGFIIISAGF
-102 SEENA
+102 SEESH
-107 EGAAI
+107 EGAEI

-137 TNYAGCFDTPI
+137 VNYAGCFDTPI
-148 PTLDPKGVDF
+148 PPLNPKGVDF

-173 MSNGLKFN
+173 MSNGLQFN

-205 DPERSSRVIMLYM
+205 DPEKSSHVIMLYM

-247 GSVAGSRAASSHTGA
+247 NSAAGSRAASSHTGA
-262 LATNDAAVDALFR
+262 LATSDAAVDALFR

-285 QELTTVCAVFMYPE
+285 QELTTVCAVFMHPE
-299 LKGNRCAVVTH
+299 LRGKRCAVVTH

-332 KEHPK
+332 KEHPASK
-337 APELL
+337 ALL
-342 SKLFAGSSVG
+342 EKLFPGSSVG

-368 ILDAVENDFDEID
+368 ILDAVENDYTDID

-399 DLLDQK
+399 DLLDEK
-405 MRTCKK
+405 MKTCKK

-423 KEEIEDFI
+423 KDEINEFI
-431 AKGNINFPEECVL
+431 AKGRINFPEECVL
-444 GNAICKIYNTPKP
+444 GNAICKVYNTPKP
-457 KTGIVESL
+457 QPEHVEL
-465 PIDKLIISPANEP
+465 P
-478 ANEPDKDAVA
+478 
-488 AVAESIRQWGMLSP
+488 Q
-502 ITVSPK
+502 
-508 DGNYRVVAGA
+508 
-518 KRVRAAA
+518 
-525 LAGMKEIMAYIQEDA
+525 
-540 AVSDQPDIDVV
+540 IDVA
-551 RIRKTV
+551 RIRKTID
-557 ERCKDG
+557 RCKDG
-563 YMEIA
+563 YLEIA

-582 KSVEVSNKEDAL
+582 KSVEVSKKEEAL

-631 DTVAREFDR
+631 DTVAKEFDR

-653 PMLDGTDVY
+653 PMLEGLDVY
-662 IGAIRDPKF
+662 IGAIKDAKF

-690 ESVLVPTN
+690 QSALAPITAAEA
-698 KEEVLK
+698 KEMLK
-704 KLKNLK
+704 QLK

-721 EGVNLDL
+721 EGVNIDL
-728 YADQIVRVSALV
+728 YADQVARVSALV

-766 RIRLE
+766 RIRIE

>member
-1 MIAKELLNPK
+1 MIAKELLNPR
-11 SIVICGV
+11 SIVICGA

-24 PGGKA
+24 PGGKS
-29 LKNLLESPFKGQVYA
+29 LKNLLESPFKGQIYA

-53 GVKCYAK
+53 GVKCYTK
-60 VDDLPQV
+60 VEDLPQV

-79 TQTVDVL
+79 AQTVDVL

-91 TKGFIIISAGF
+91 CKGFIIVSAGF
-102 SEENA
+102 SEESH
-107 EGAAI
+107 EGAEI

-137 TNYAGCFDTPI
+137 VNYAGCFDTPI
-148 PTLDPKGVDF
+148 PPLDPKGVDF

-205 DPERSSRVIMLYM
+205 DPEKSSHVIMLYM

-247 GSVAGSRAASSHTGA
+247 GSAAGSRAASSHTGA

-299 LKGNRCAVVTH
+299 LKGKRCAVITH

-332 KEHPK
+332 KDHP
-337 APELL
+337 ASPALL
-342 SKLFAGSSVG
+342 EKLFGGSSVG

-368 ILDAVENDFDEID
+368 IIDTVENEYTDID

-423 KEEIEDFI
+423 KSEIEDFI

-444 GNAICKIYNTPKP
+444 GNALVKVYNTPKP
-457 KTGIVESL
+457 QPENVEL
-465 PIDKLIISPANEP
+465 PK
-478 ANEPDKDAVA
+478 
-488 AVAESIRQWGMLSP
+488 
-502 ITVSPK
+502 
-508 DGNYRVVAGA
+508 
-518 KRVRAAA
+518 
-525 LAGMKEIMAYIQEDA
+525 
-540 AVSDQPDIDVV
+540 IDVA

-568 DYNELLD
+568 DYHELLD

-582 KSVEVSNKEDAL
+582 KSVEVSKKEDAL

-631 DTVAREFDR
+631 DTVAKEFDR

-662 IGAIRDPKF
+662 IGAIKDEKF
-671 GHQVFFGLG
+671 GHQIFFGLG

-690 ESVLVPTN
+690 QSALAPITAAEA
-698 KEEVLK
+698 KEMLK
-704 KLKNLK
+704 QLK

-721 EGVNLDL
+721 EGVNIDL
-728 YADQIVRVSALV
+728 YAEQVARVSALV